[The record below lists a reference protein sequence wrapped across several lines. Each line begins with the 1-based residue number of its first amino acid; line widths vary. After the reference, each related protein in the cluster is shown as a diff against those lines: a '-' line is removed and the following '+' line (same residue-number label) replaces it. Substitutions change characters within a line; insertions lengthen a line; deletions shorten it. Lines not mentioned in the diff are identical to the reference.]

1 MQRVPVR
8 SPCSWAGDT
17 GEIWRL
23 RKRGRWGLPSGK
35 PHRSGTAPALGLR
48 AGKVAVT
55 TIPQTASKKETQP
68 MWLTSVLDY
77 LKSTSLRTQAR
88 RVRRER
94 RGKKPAATRLIL
106 EALEDR
112 CLLSFSPAVI
122 YPVGASPQ
130 AVVTGDFNGDGRLDL
145 AVANLSSNTVSILLG
160 NADGTFQAAQNFA
173 TGAGPQS
180 LAVGD
185 FNGDGKLDLVT
196 VNANDVSVLL
206 GNGNGAFQA
215 PQSLVLPGQFPP
227 GYTGSTALPQA
238 PTSVA
243 VGDINGDGKLDLAVR
258 GVTAFTVLTGS
269 GYYGNYYTTYTD
281 GYVNVLLGNGDA
293 SFTPKAASHLDN
305 GDPSALALGDFNG
318 DGKLDVVAVTTSGSG
333 VSVLP
338 GNGDGTLQAPV
349 HSASGVGFNSVVTGD
364 LNGDGKLDLVTRSSD
379 GNGVLVQKGNGDG
392 TFQAPADIPLPGLF
406 LANYSGVEPLPL
418 PQHPEAVVVG
428 DLNGDGKLDLAV
440 TTTSSYSVFTGSGY
454 YGNYYSAV
462 YKGNVNVLLGHGD
475 GTFTD
480 AQIAPLNGAN
490 PYALAAGNFNG
501 DAFPDLAVADP
512 WANSVSVLLNAG
524 DWSTTSPSSFSVSG
538 FPAST
543 TAGEAG
549 SFTVTA
555 KNADGTTAAG
565 YTGTVHFASSDG
577 QAVLPGVYTFT
588 AADGGVHTFSAILET
603 AGTQSITAAD
613 TLALGLTGS
622 ETGVTVNPA
631 AASHFGVVAPAGSTA
646 GSAFSVTVT
655 ALDPYNNTATGYTG
669 AVHFTSTDG
678 QAVLPSNYT
687 FTVADNGVH
696 TFSSGVILKTAGT
709 QTVTASDTVTSA
721 ITGGAAVAINPAAA
735 STMTVTGF
743 PSSTTA
749 GVAGGFTVT
758 LKDAYGN
765 TASGYTGTVHFTSSD
780 GKAALPANYTFTVA
794 DAGVHTFSVILKTAG
809 TQSITVADTTTAS
822 LTGTD
827 GGVTVKPAAASQ
839 FIISAASSVT
849 SGVAFSLTIT
859 VEDAYGNVVTGY
871 VGTIHFKS
879 TDRTATLPANYTFTA
894 ADKGVHTFTGL
905 VLNKTGKQTLTVTDT
920 LNSTLT
926 NSVIEDVLAAPRKHK

>member
-1 MQRVPVR
+1 
-8 SPCSWAGDT
+8 
-17 GEIWRL
+17 
-23 RKRGRWGLPSGK
+23 
-35 PHRSGTAPALGLR
+35 
-48 AGKVAVT
+48 
-55 TIPQTASKKETQP
+55 

-88 RVRRER
+88 RVRREGR
-94 RGKKPAATRLIL
+94 SKKPAATRLIL
-106 EALEDR
+106 EALEER

-122 YPVGASPQ
+122 YPVGAGPR
-130 AVVTGDFNGDGRLDL
+130 AVVTGDFNGDGLLDL
-145 AVANLSSNTVSILLG
+145 VTANQSSNTVSVLLG
-160 NADGTFQAAQNFA
+160 KGDGTFQQAQNFD

-206 GNGNGAFQA
+206 GAGNGAFQV

-243 VGDINGDGKLDLAVR
+243 VGDLNGDGKLDLAVR

-269 GYYGNYYTTYTD
+269 GYNGNYYTTTYND
-281 GYVNVLLGNGDA
+281 GYVNVLLGNGVA
-293 SFTPKAASHLDN
+293 SFTPKAAYHLDN
-305 GDPSALALGDFNG
+305 GDPSALALRDFNG
-318 DGKLDVVAVTTSGSG
+318 DTRLDVVAVTTSGSG

-379 GNGVLVQKGNGDG
+379 GNGVFVQKGNGDG

-454 YGNYYSAV
+454 FGNYYSTV
-462 YKGNVNVLLGHGD
+462 SKGNVNVLLGHGD

-480 AQIAPLNGAN
+480 AQIAPLQGGN

-538 FPAST
+538 FPLST
-543 TAGEAG
+543 TAGVAG
-549 SFTVTA
+549 GFTVTA

-565 YTGTVHFASSDG
+565 YTGTVHFTSSDG
-577 QAVLPGVYTFT
+577 QAVLPAFYTFT
-588 AADGGVHTFSAILET
+588 AVDGGVHTFSAILET
-603 AGTQSITAAD
+603 AGTQSITATD
-613 TLALGLTGS
+613 TLTLSLTGS

-631 AASHFGVVAPAGSTA
+631 AASNFDVVAPAGGTA

-669 AVHFTSTDG
+669 AVHFTSSDG
-678 QAVLPSNYT
+678 QAILPSDYT
-687 FTVADNGVH
+687 FTAADNGVH
-696 TFSSGVILKTAGT
+696 TFSSGVILKAAGT
-709 QTVTASDTVTSA
+709 QTVTASDTVASA
-721 ITGGAAVAINPAAA
+721 ITGSAAVTINAAAA

-743 PSSTTA
+743 PSPTTA
-749 GVAGGFTVT
+749 GAAGSLTVT

-780 GKAALPANYTFTVA
+780 GKAALPANYTFTAA

-809 TQSITVADTTTAS
+809 TQSLTATDTTTGS

-827 GGVTVKPAAASQ
+827 GGITVNPAAASR
-839 FIISAASSVT
+839 FVISAPSSVT

-871 VGTIHFKS
+871 TGTIHFKS

-905 VLNKTGKQTLTVTDT
+905 VLRKTGKQTLTITDT
-920 LNSTLT
+920 LNSALT
-926 NSVIEDVLAAPRKHK
+926 NSVIEDVLAGPTKHK